1 MFYNGMTRCGSE
13 REESRCIEESGE
25 VSQGLVEEEKK
36 SQREM
41 ENEKKKRQW
50 EEVKTPQVTM
60 VVEAKTVT
68 MIKQL
73 IVVVVAMLHGFR
85 SSKGILV
92 ILWLLLGF
100 SGHKIFSAHI
110 LASPSIDT
118 NTVSSIDSPSPRQL
132 PLARQTDYAS
142 VKRA

>member
-50 EEVKTPQVTM
+50 EEVKTPRVTM

-73 IVVVVAMLHGFR
+73 IVVVVAMLHVR
-85 SSKGILV
+85 YNKILHHV
-92 ILWLLLGF
+92 IFLLYLLII
-100 SGHKIFSAHI
+100 KI
-110 LASPSIDT
+110 SI
-118 NTVSSIDSPSPRQL
+118 
-132 PLARQTDYAS
+132 S
-142 VKRA
+142 VERLCFFNMKLLENSN